1 MNVFAAT
8 DVGKVRTI
16 NEDSFYAP
24 GAGEEYVMVADG
36 MGGHQAGE
44 VASRIAVEEVS
55 RWLKIAPRPS
65 EDALRH
71 ALTEANLRIFRE
83 SRGDVHKAGMGTT
96 LTVLW
101 FGEGSVFLL
110 HVGDSRAYLIRN
122 GVAIQ
127 ITRDHSVVGE
137 MVERGEL
144 TPEQARVHPQRN
156 FITRCLGAAGDVE
169 PDIARLVSRPD
180 DIWLLCSDGLSNYV
194 KSQEI
199 AQVMCS
205 EGSHDDHVH
214 TLVQMALDRGGADNV
229 TVVAAVQ
236 GGLV

>member
-8 DVGKVRTI
+8 DVGKVRTV
-16 NEDSFYAP
+16 NEDSYYVPA
-24 GAGEEYVMVADG
+24 AGEEFVMVADG

-44 VASRIAVEEVS
+44 VASSIAVEEIS
-55 RWLKIAPRPS
+55 KWLKIAPRPS
-65 EDALRH
+65 EEALRH
-71 ALTEANLRIFRE
+71 ALTEANLRIYRE
-83 SRGDVHKAGMGTT
+83 SRSDIHKAGMGTT

-101 FGEGSVFLL
+101 FDQGSAYLL

-156 FITRCLGAAGDVE
+156 FITRCLGASGDLE
-169 PDIARLVSRPD
+169 PDIARLVSREG

-194 KSQEI
+194 KSQEL
-199 AQVMCS
+199 AGVMS
-205 EGSHDDHVH
+205 GEGTHDEHVR
-214 TLVQMALDRGGADNV
+214 TLVQMALDRGGADNI

-236 GGLV
+236 GGLA